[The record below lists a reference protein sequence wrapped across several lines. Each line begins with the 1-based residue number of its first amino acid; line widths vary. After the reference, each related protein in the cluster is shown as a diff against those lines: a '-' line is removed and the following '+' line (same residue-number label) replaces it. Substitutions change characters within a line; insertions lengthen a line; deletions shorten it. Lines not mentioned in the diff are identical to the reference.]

1 MRQPFE
7 VVQRPAIA
15 ARQAC
20 QGAHLGL
27 GAGLTEMRAA
37 QTDHQREGRREGAL
51 QHQHVT
57 VGQHLHRG
65 QARAGVAGQRV
76 APLVLVV
83 EAEDARHALA
93 HALRRGFQSGE
104 HAVFRV
110 QGQGFHAVVGR
121 RAARAHRGEGLADG
135 QAAGQEVLDAW
146 LLLEADHQAG
156 IAAAVIVRAQ
166 QLQALGITE
175 GAAQRD
181 IGLVAQGVGIER
193 LGPDQFTVT
202 EGESQ
207 TMQPAAVR
215 HGIQQ

>member
-1 MRQPFE
+1 M
-7 VVQRPAIA
+7 
-15 ARQAC
+15 
-20 QGAHLGL
+20 
-27 GAGLTEMRAA
+27 
-37 QTDHQREGRREGAL
+37 
-51 QHQHVT
+51 
-57 VGQHLHRG
+57 
-65 QARAGVAGQRV
+65 
-76 APLVLVV
+76 LVV

-93 HALRRGFQSGE
+93 HALGRGFQPGE
-104 HAVFRV
+104 HAVLRV
-110 QGQGFHAVVGR
+110 QGQGLHAVVGR
-121 RAARAHRGEGLADG
+121 RATRTHRGEGLADG
-135 QAAGQEVLDAW
+135 QAAGQEVLDTW

-193 LGPDQFTVT
+193 LGSDQLAMA
-202 EGESQ
+202 EGEPQ